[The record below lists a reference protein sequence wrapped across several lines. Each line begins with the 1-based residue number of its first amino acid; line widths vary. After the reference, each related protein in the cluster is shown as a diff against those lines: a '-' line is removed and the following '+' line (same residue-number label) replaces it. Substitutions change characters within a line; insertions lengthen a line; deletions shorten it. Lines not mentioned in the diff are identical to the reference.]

1 MLFGVRTTIGQE
13 KVVIDIL
20 QGKVKAEAEDIYSI
34 IVIDTLRGYVLVE
47 APDEAMV
54 RKLIYKAPHVRG
66 LVKGGMAMKEIEH
79 FLEVKPLTE
88 GIERGDII
96 EITSGAFKGE
106 KARVIRI
113 DAGKDKITVEII
125 EAVVPIPITV
135 DASAIRVVQKE
146 EAKTEERK

>member
-13 KVVIDIL
+13 KVVVDIL
-20 QGKVKAEAEDIYSI
+20 QGKIKAEEEDIYSI
-34 IVIDTLRGYVLVE
+34 AVIDSLRGYVLVE

-66 LVKGGMAMKEIEH
+66 LVKGAMKMEEIEH

-88 GIERGDII
+88 GIERGDTV

-135 DASAIRVVQKE
+135 DASAIRVVAQDPQN
-146 EAKTEERK
+146 T